1 VIAVTAALPVNMPL
15 KGVAPGPCGEGWDTC
30 RPGATSHGPGTQNN
44 ATEEHAQPSPLL
56 KPSYSCEVPC
66 ARRPPAQRAPWAGS
80 NHAPADKSLGI
91 AVPDRLLALA
101 DEVIE

>member
-1 VIAVTAALPVNMPL
+1 MRRRL
-15 KGVAPGPCGEGWDTC
+15 KYVQAGT
-30 RPGATSHGPGTQNN
+30 TSHGPGPQNN
-44 ATEEHAQPSPLL
+44 ATEEDAQPSPLL
-56 KPSYSCEVPC
+56 KLSYSCEVPC
-66 ARRPPAQRAPWAGS
+66 ARRWAGS